1 MASTSP
7 EGGLD
12 RGASTTKVVFIA
24 GMGRSGSTL
33 LELLLGRMDGWVAG
47 GELRRYWHGEA
58 YPDWVCGCGRPLTEC
73 DFWAHVRSELRAG
86 GISPR
91 DGSRFLDV
99 QRTHLRLRPAPLAR
113 LLLGA
118 RGSATAPSPLRDYQL
133 AMAQLYRAVA
143 RAADARIV
151 VDSSKQPPEGY
162 LASWNPEVDLYA
174 VHLVRDPRAVANSFS
189 KRTENPQPDSELR
202 FRSHP
207 SATALRWDIRQAL
220 AEALLARRLGDRY
233 MRLRYEDLVRD
244 PAGAVRS
251 IARLA
256 HEPGPEEGFL
266 ANGRVEYEPNHTFS
280 GSPFRLRRE
289 PIDIRLDES
298 WRARMTPRQK
308 ALAAAPALP
317 LLGRYGY
324 PLRSG

>member
-1 MASTSP
+1 MSASGP
-7 EGGLD
+7 NGDAEQGG
-12 RGASTTKVVFIA
+12 GATKVVFIT

-58 YPDWVCGCGRPLTEC
+58 FPDWVCGCGRPLSEC
-73 DFWAHVRSELRAG
+73 VFWARVRSELREG
-86 GISPR
+86 GIPPS
-91 DGSRFLDV
+91 DSSRFLDV

-113 LLLGA
+113 LLVGA
-118 RGSATAPSPLRDYQL
+118 RRAARRRSPLADYQL
-133 AMAQLYRAVA
+133 AMAQLYRAVG
-143 RAADARIV
+143 RAADARVV

-162 LASWNPEVDLYA
+162 LASWNPAVDLYA

-189 KRTENPQPDSELR
+189 KHTENPQPDSVYR

-207 SATALRWDIRQAL
+207 SATAIRWDIRQAL
-220 AEALLARRLGDRY
+220 SEALLARRLGDRY
-233 MRLRYEDLVRD
+233 MRLRYEDLVSD

-251 IARLA
+251 IARFA
-256 HEPGPEEGFL
+256 HEPDPEAKFL
-266 ANGRVEYEPNHTFS
+266 ADGRAEYEPNHTFS

-317 LLGRYGY
+317 LMARYGY